1 MFQNLE
7 SSEFKRLKKHNKK
20 KPAWVFEATRNKLPP
35 LLLRFQ
41 IWLADNSGLWK
52 TIGNQSLS
60 IILEACP
67 YRVVRGSTASP
78 HSWHKWHP
86 TRFVPHINWRKKRE
100 LTLWIRPAP
109 GEMDEPSEQ
118 MRPLLRTVSTRLTQ
132 LTVRPPLHLCG
143 SLSVF
148 ASCLPSS
155 RGSTRDAWESDSA
168 RHHPAAAIVS
178 RLLLLTRGT
187 STSCVQVSSN
197 SQRKLSFKH
206 VFFIEMCFP
215 ARFLTCLFRPPLFSD
230 SKLLANVNELAR
242 HEQSQAC

>member
-1 MFQNLE
+1 
-7 SSEFKRLKKHNKK
+7 
-20 KPAWVFEATRNKLPP
+20 
-35 LLLRFQ
+35 
-41 IWLADNSGLWK
+41 
-52 TIGNQSLS
+52 
-60 IILEACP
+60 
-67 YRVVRGSTASP
+67 
-78 HSWHKWHP
+78 
-86 TRFVPHINWRKKRE
+86 
-100 LTLWIRPAP
+100 
-109 GEMDEPSEQ
+109 MDEPSEQ

-187 STSCVQVSSN
+187 STSCVQVSSY

-206 VFFIEMCFP
+206 VFFFYRNVFP
-215 ARFLTCLFRPPLFSD
+215 CPVFNCLFRLPLFSD
-230 SKLLANVNELAR
+230 SELLANVNELAR

>member
-1 MFQNLE
+1 
-7 SSEFKRLKKHNKK
+7 
-20 KPAWVFEATRNKLPP
+20 
-35 LLLRFQ
+35 
-41 IWLADNSGLWK
+41 
-52 TIGNQSLS
+52 
-60 IILEACP
+60 
-67 YRVVRGSTASP
+67 
-78 HSWHKWHP
+78 
-86 TRFVPHINWRKKRE
+86 
-100 LTLWIRPAP
+100 
-109 GEMDEPSEQ
+109 MDEPSEQ

-132 LTVRPPLHLCG
+132 LTVRPPLHLYG

-155 RGSTRDAWESDSA
+155 RGSTRDAWESDSV

-187 STSCVQVSSN
+187 STSCVQVSFY

-206 VFFIEMCFP
+206 VFFYRNLFP
-215 ARFLTCLFRPPLFSD
+215 CPAFNCLFRLRLFSD